1 MNDKKKLLTDMFQYK
16 ELPMKNS
23 PNILLFNIPCE
34 GYGDVIFAFKLSSYL
49 IEWYNAKITI
59 ATINT
64 DAYSKLGL
72 SSPNIKIHKLIKGI
86 TSSSKCRYLK
96 GLSFVS
102 NEVFDLIFVAPR
114 TEKDPILS
122 DVKSVIPYS
131 NLFNTYFFSEY
142 TTKYEEPWF
151 YDYDFPTGIDS
162 DCYGLL
168 LTPFKMLPRPINL
181 PNPYI
186 FIYISKVEEYK
197 AKNCLMSFMQMIDI
211 KYKNVKRLE
220 IVAPAQILGMINK
233 KLISKLK
240 YFKLYNNDDIKDSNV
255 LVLRYDIFPIEYKYI
270 SNVMYHSEEDIL
282 LTGDQSLTDALSCCS
297 KKNIFYQAL
306 YHKKSFLKLL
316 SKKMPN
322 KYLQKIKTSCGTI
335 KAIKYKSNYSS
346 FVKNNDFRI
355 KARPKMDAIMKYI
368 RYKDDKP
375 IKMEKIEDIILSS
388 RTKEKIIAKLEE
400 LSS

>member
-142 TTKYEEPWF
+142 TTKYDWF
-151 YDYDFPTGIDS
+151 IDKIS
-162 DCYGLL
+162 D
-168 LTPFKMLPRPINL
+168 
-181 PNPYI
+181 
-186 FIYISKVEEYK
+186 VEEYD
-197 AKNCLMSFMQMIDI
+197 IDKI
-211 KYKNVKRLE
+211 EELYKEIFDELPVMRLHTDGSE
-220 IVAPAQILGMINK
+220 IWLEYNK
-233 KLISKLK
+233 DTNI
-240 YFKLYNNDDIKDSNV
+240 
-255 LVLRYDIFPIEYKYI
+255 IFVDP
-270 SNVMYHSEEDIL
+270 
-282 LTGDQSLTDALSCCS
+282 
-297 KKNIFYQAL
+297 
-306 YHKKSFLKLL
+306 KKS
-316 SKKMPN
+316 
-322 KYLQKIKTSCGTI
+322 
-335 KAIKYKSNYSS
+335 
-346 FVKNNDFRI
+346 
-355 KARPKMDAIMKYI
+355 I
-368 RYKDDKP
+368 RR
-375 IKMEKIEDIILSS
+375 DIILNNLF
-388 RTKEKIIAKLEE
+388 KDENYK
-400 LSS
+400 